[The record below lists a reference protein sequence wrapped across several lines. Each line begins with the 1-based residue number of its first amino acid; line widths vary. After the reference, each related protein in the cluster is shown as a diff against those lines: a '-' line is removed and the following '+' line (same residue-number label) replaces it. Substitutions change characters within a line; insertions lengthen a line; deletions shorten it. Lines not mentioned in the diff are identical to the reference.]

1 MYSTN
6 FHILFHILSYLSDI
20 YGGFARSCVALTANT
35 DGTDDEH
42 LVSDENGC
50 ATDPSIF
57 GEWEQ
62 EDETKQLVALFSA
75 FKFPSSNSIRFQ
87 CNVRVCF
94 GLCQPINCNGYD
106 AFGKRRRRQIE
117 PDAESLFGPESH
129 FEGQLREIKVSS
141 QAILTVES
149 RTERFTAPESEY
161 ILIFLLDLILLNHKQ
176 LSSDYLNIYVTTICS
191 WRIKL

>member
-1 MYSTN
+1 MT
-6 FHILFHILSYLSDI
+6 
-20 YGGFARSCVALTANT
+20 
-35 DGTDDEH
+35 
-42 LVSDENGC
+42 DENGC

-62 EDETKQLVALFSA
+62 DDENKQLVALFSA

-94 GLCQPINCNGYD
+94 GRCHPVNCNGYD

-117 PDAESLFGPESH
+117 EDAESIFGPESNYA
-129 FEGQLREIKVSS
+129 GQLREIQVSS

-149 RTERFTAPESEY
+149 RTERFTALEG
-161 ILIFLLDLILLNHKQ
+161 K
-176 LSSDYLNIYVTTICS
+176 
-191 WRIKL
+191 